1 MAGRELL
8 EADALRCFA
17 VFAEHRNF
25 TAAAAALHISQ
36 PALHVKIR
44 KLAAAL
50 DVDLYQRDGR
60 RLTLTAAGERL
71 AAYALDSRRRAD
83 EFLRELH
90 HESTPTLTVAAGR
103 GALRWV
109 VGEAIR
115 QIGRQGYR
123 VHVITADR
131 DAALAALHAGQADL
145 AVIAHD
151 PPTRQVEAV
160 QIAAYRQVL
169 VLDERHPLA
178 ERRQVRLRDL
188 DGLDLVV
195 PPANRPHRRALD
207 RALLDA
213 GVRWQAA
220 AEVDGWDLLVHL
232 AGLGVGATVVNGCVG
247 LPDGL
252 RAVPID
258 GLPKVRYWATWR
270 QPRAHLVRDFLS
282 QFPPPGGTGRAGLSP
297 PVDTGRAG
305 VSPAGGTDRAG
316 APR

>member
-1 MAGRELL
+1 MTGRELL
-8 EADALRCFA
+8 EADALRAFA

-50 DVDLYQRDGR
+50 GIELYERDGR
-60 RLTLTAAGERL
+60 RLALTAAGERL

-90 HESTPTLTVAAGR
+90 HESAPTLTVAAGR

-109 VGEAIR
+109 IGEPIR
-115 QIGRQGYR
+115 RIGRQGRR
-123 VHVITADR
+123 VQVITADR
-131 DAALAALHAGQADL
+131 DAALTALTTGRADL

-151 PPTRQVEAV
+151 PPTRAVEAL
-160 QIAAYRQVL
+160 QIAAYGQVL
-169 VLDERHPLA
+169 VIDDEHPLA
-178 ERRQVRLRDL
+178 TRQQVRLRDL

-195 PPANRPHRRALD
+195 PPAGRPHRRALD

-213 GVRWQAA
+213 GVRWQVA

-232 AGLGVGATVVNGCVG
+232 AALGVGATVVNGCVG

-252 RAVPID
+252 CAVPIL
-258 GLPKVRYWATWR
+258 GLPRIRYWAAWR
-270 QPRAHLVRDFLS
+270 APRAHLVRDLLDEFG
-282 QFPPPGGTGRAGLSP
+282 PGA
-297 PVDTGRAG
+297 
-305 VSPAGGTDRAG
+305 
-316 APR
+316 

>member
-1 MAGRELL
+1 MTGRELL
-8 EADALRCFA
+8 EADALRSFA

-25 TAAAAALHISQ
+25 TTAAAALHISQ

-44 KLAAAL
+44 KLATAL
-50 DVDLYQRDGR
+50 DVELYEREGR
-60 RLTLTAAGERL
+60 RLSLTAAGERL
-71 AAYALDSRRRAD
+71 AAYALDCRRRAD

-90 HESTPTLTVAAGR
+90 HESTPTLTIAAGR

-109 VGEAIR
+109 IGEAIR
-115 QIGRQGYR
+115 QVGRQGRR
-123 VHVITADR
+123 VNVITADR
-131 DAALAALHAGQADL
+131 DAALAALRAGRADL

-160 QIAAYRQVL
+160 QIAAYQQVL
-169 VLDERHPLA
+169 VVDERHPLA
-178 ERRQVRLRDL
+178 ERRAVRLRDL

-195 PPANRPHRRALD
+195 PPADRPHRRALT

-213 GVRWQAA
+213 GVRWQVA

-232 AGLGVGATVVNGCVG
+232 AGLGVGATVVNGCVE

-252 RAVPID
+252 RAVPIH
-258 GLPKVRYWATWR
+258 GLPQIRYWATWR
-270 QPRAHLVRDFLS
+270 LPRAELVGDFLG
-282 QFPPPGGTGRAGLSP
+282 QFPPVAER
-297 PVDTGRAG
+297 
-305 VSPAGGTDRAG
+305 